1 MLYVACILLGIIAA
15 RWLYRPLAALLRA
28 LVFVLSIYAAF
39 RLTALIAPLNLDLD
53 WRGFWGS
60 AALGLI
66 AMLVFGGAWFYL
78 LGWRG
83 RVAATEAEELD
94 KARQKAIRDR
104 QVA

>member
-28 LVFVLSIYAAF
+28 LVFILSIAVAF
-39 RLTALIAPLNLDLD
+39 RVTALVAPLQLD
-53 WRGFWGS
+53 WQGFWGS

-66 AMLVFGGAWFYL
+66 FALSIGGGWFYL

-83 RVAATEAEELD
+83 RVAATEAEEVERI
-94 KARQKAIRDR
+94 RQKAIRDR
-104 QVA
+104 KVA